1 MNGSVSSTKEDFAT
15 PQYYKD
21 PEEKNE
27 TKLENILENSKV
39 KFNKITCIFYWACAN
54 QFQMSYD
61 ATGCFH
67 WCTSRS
73 LEECTLT
80 REESTVTMF
89 AGHIIVAIF
98 AEDDSPLLGLRLG

>member
-1 MNGSVSSTKEDFAT
+1 MT
-15 PQYYKD
+15 
-21 PEEKNE
+21 
-27 TKLENILENSKV
+27 
-39 KFNKITCIFYWACAN
+39 
-54 QFQMSYD
+54 YD

-89 AGHIIVAIF
+89 ARHIIVAIF
-98 AEDDSPLLGLRLG
+98 AEDDSPLLGLRLGQVMLASVSLDYAVFLQEPGDATKNIKH